1 MPREI
6 AAVIGRRLH
15 VPVVSKTPEDATHPF
30 GWFTLF
36 ARMDVPTSSERTQAL
51 LGEPPRN
58 HG

>member
-1 MPREI
+1 
-6 AAVIGRRLH
+6 
-15 VPVVSKTPEDATHPF
+15 VVSKTPEDATHHF

-36 ARMDVPTSSERTQAL
+36 AGMDVPTSSERTQAL